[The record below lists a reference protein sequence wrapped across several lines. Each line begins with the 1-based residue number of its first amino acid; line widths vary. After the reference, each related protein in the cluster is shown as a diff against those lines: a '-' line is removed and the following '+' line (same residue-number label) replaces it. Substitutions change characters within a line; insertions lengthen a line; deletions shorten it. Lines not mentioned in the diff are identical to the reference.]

1 MNDRI
6 KELEQQCWEV
16 RQYNPPWFNATKFAE
31 LIVKECMACSTWV
44 GKMNTNSSEPIQETI
59 KQQQIKV
66 IKDRKEEIERM
77 RPQDLNKGQNIDE
90 MV

>member
-1 MNDRI
+1 MKAGIINPAMAHKI
-6 KELEQQCWEV
+6 ELQKL
-16 RQYNPPWFNATKFAE
+16 TH
-31 LIVKECMACSTWV
+31 
-44 GKMNTNSSEPIQETI
+44 QETI

-77 RPQDLNKGQNIDE
+77 RPQDLDKGNNIDK